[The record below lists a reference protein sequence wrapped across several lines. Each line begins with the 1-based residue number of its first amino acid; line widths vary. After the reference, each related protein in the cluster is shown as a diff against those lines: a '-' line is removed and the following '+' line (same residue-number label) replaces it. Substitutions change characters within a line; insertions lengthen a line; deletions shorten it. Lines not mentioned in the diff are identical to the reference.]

1 MRRILSVT
9 IGMLIFLFITN
20 FSYAQDNNIYVSLG
34 IGFSI
39 PQTQTDQVSET
50 AEFNNG
56 LVTKGSL
63 GYTFTGSSP
72 VVLRSELEISYRR
85 YEGDRLG
92 DTPSGPYHG
101 ADGNLTYL
109 TGMVN
114 GLLDFKT
121 GTKVTPFV
129 GIGIGWSRVAYNSV
143 KAKDGTSATVDDT
156 DNVFAYQGMAGL
168 AYDITESWKIDLEYR
183 YFHTQDTTLK
193 NDSGVGVNFDC
204 NSNHSVIVGV
214 RYLF

>member
-1 MRRILSVT
+1 MRRALSAAMGIL
-9 IGMLIFLFITN
+9 IILFTAN
-20 FSYAQDNNIYVSLG
+20 FSHAQETNVYVSLG

-39 PQTQTDQVSET
+39 PQTQTDQVNET

-56 LVTKGSL
+56 FVTKGSL
-63 GYTFTGSSP
+63 GYTFKGSSP

-85 YEGDRLG
+85 YGGDRLG
-92 DTPSGPYHG
+92 DTPFGPYHG
-101 ADGNLTYL
+101 SDGNLTYL

-121 GTKVTPFV
+121 GTRLTPFV

-143 KAKDGTSATVDDT
+143 KAKDGTSAIVDDT
-156 DNVFAYQGMAGL
+156 DNVFAYQGMVGL

-183 YFHTQDTTLK
+183 YFHTRNTTFK
-193 NDSGVGVNFDC
+193 NDSGVDVDFDC
-204 NSNHSVIVGV
+204 NSNHSIIAGV

>member
-9 IGMLIFLFITN
+9 IGILIFLFNTN
-20 FSYAQDNNIYVSLG
+20 FSYAQDRNVYVSLG

-39 PQTQTDQVSET
+39 PQTQTDQVNET
-50 AEFNNG
+50 SEFNNG

-72 VVLRSELEISYRR
+72 LVLRSELEISYRR
-85 YEGDRLG
+85 YEADRYG
-92 DTPSGPYHG
+92 ETPYGPYHG
-101 ADGNLTYL
+101 NDGNLTYL

-121 GTKVTPFV
+121 GTRWTPFV
-129 GIGIGWSRVAYNSV
+129 GIGIGMSRVSYNSV
-143 KAKDGTSATVDDT
+143 KAKDGTSATIDDSN
-156 DNVFAYQGMAGL
+156 NVFAYQGMVGL
-168 AYDITESWKIDLEYR
+168 AYDIAESWKIDLEYR
-183 YFHTQDTTLK
+183 YFHTRDTTFK
-193 NDSGVGVNFDC
+193 NDSGNDVDFDC
-204 NSNHSVIVGV
+204 NSNHSAILGV

>member
-1 MRRILSVT
+1 MRRTLSVAVG
-9 IGMLIFLFITN
+9 ILIILFITN
-20 FSYAQDNNIYVSLG
+20 FSYAQDKNIYVSLG

-39 PQTQTDQVSET
+39 PQTQTDQFSET
-50 AEFNNG
+50 AEFNSG

-85 YEGDRLG
+85 YEADRLG
-92 DTPSGPYHG
+92 DTPFGPYHG

-121 GTKVTPFV
+121 GTRVTPFV
-129 GIGIGWSRVAYNSV
+129 GIGIGMSRVSYNSV
-143 KAKDGTSATVDDT
+143 KSKDGILATIDDT

-193 NDSGVGVNFDC
+193 NDSGVDGNLDC